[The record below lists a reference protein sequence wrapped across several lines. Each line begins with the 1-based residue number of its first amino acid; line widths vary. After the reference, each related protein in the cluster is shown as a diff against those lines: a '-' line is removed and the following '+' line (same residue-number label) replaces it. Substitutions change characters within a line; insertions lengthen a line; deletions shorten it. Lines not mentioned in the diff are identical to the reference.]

1 MTKRQGTTRAEGM
14 HSKAKWTLTG
24 RVPGHLH
31 HLSWDSWHN
40 SIVGDVR
47 GLQDP
52 GLKEWPRYTYRAG
65 RESRFAIDFPA
76 TGDVMILRECA
87 WAGSTPTPNL
97 VP

>member
-1 MTKRQGTTRAEGM
+1 M
-14 HSKAKWTLTG
+14 HSKARWTLSG

-31 HLSWDSWHN
+31 HLSWDSWQH

-47 GLQDP
+47 GLGDP
-52 GLKEWPRYTYRAG
+52 GLKEWLRYTYRAG

-97 VP
+97 VPWMSVAR